1 MSWTAYSSRSSQDCV
16 WYSVLVLYTNLNQIF
31 VRRSRCRMVRLV
43 LALACASVAAAI
55 FPESGIANYG
65 GKLTAATAD
74 KFVQENVDAGR
85 TVFIRFIAS
94 EG

>member
-1 MSWTAYSSRSSQDCV
+1 
-16 WYSVLVLYTNLNQIF
+16 
-31 VRRSRCRMVRLV
+31 MVRLV

-65 GKLTAATAD
+65 GKLTTSTAD
-74 KFVQENVDAGR
+74 NFVQENVDAGR